1 LKGAFQV
8 AKIAGIPVKLHWSF
22 VLMLVWVAIEGRR
35 SGMNWESVGWF
46 AVLMIGVFACVILHE
61 FGHAFSAKRYGVQTK
76 DIILS
81 PLGGVARLDGLPEK
95 PIDESVVA
103 FAGPLVNLLLAGI
116 FGGYGW
122 LTSSIDFSNLGT
134 SRLVFGN
141 PENFVTLFLLINI
154 FLALFN
160 LIPAFPMDGGRIFRS
175 LLSPSLGRRRAT
187 LITTYLGQGMAILLV
202 ILAYFFVPPRMSF
215 YLIPLFI
222 LSSAFMFFMA
232 RQEYRMVKFEEI
244 LKKHFISELI
254 RQPVNIFKKNDHI
267 AHALEILKRGLEKD
281 FLVKN
286 EDGTI
291 AGVFSQ
297 PKIVEVAKS
306 IPTDLHKNHEVEEFI
321 SQVKETISSSDSLHV
336 FYKKL
341 MKQELRILPVFEN
354 ENLIGVVDIQQ
365 LNDFLRV
372 EYEMK

>member
-1 LKGAFQV
+1 MKGAFQI
-8 AKIAGIPVKLHWSF
+8 AKVAGIPVKLHWSF

-35 SGMNWESVGWF
+35 NGMNWESVGWF
-46 AVLMIGVFACVILHE
+46 AVLMLGVFACVILHE
-61 FGHAFSAKRYGVQTK
+61 FGHAFSAKRYGVKTK

-103 FAGPLVNLLLAGI
+103 FAGPLVNILLAGI

-122 LTSSIDFSNLGT
+122 MTSSIDLSNLGT

-202 ILAYFFVPPRMSF
+202 VLAYFLVPPRMSF

-244 LKKHFISELI
+244 LKKHSISELI
-254 RQPVNIFKKNDHI
+254 RQPVNVFKKNDHI

-297 PKIVEVAKS
+297 PEIVEVAKS
-306 IPTDLHKNHEVEEFI
+306 IPADSHENHEVEEFI
-321 SQVKETISSSDSLHV
+321 SLVKETISPSDSLHV

-341 MKQELRILPVFEN
+341 MSQELRILPVYEN

>member
-1 LKGAFQV
+1 MKGAFQI

-22 VLMLVWVAIEGRR
+22 VLMLVWVTIEGRR
-35 SGMNWESVGWF
+35 NGMNWESVGWF
-46 AVLMIGVFACVILHE
+46 AVLMIGVFICVILHE
-61 FGHAFSAKRYGVQTK
+61 FGHAFSAKRYGVRTK

-103 FAGPLVNLLLAGI
+103 FAGPLVNIFLAGI

-122 LTSSIDFSNLGT
+122 MTSSIDFSNLGT

-187 LITTYLGQGMAILLV
+187 LVTTYLGQGMAILLIV
-202 ILAYFFVPPRMSF
+202 LAYILVPARMTF
-215 YLIPLFI
+215 YLIPLFL
-222 LSSAFMFFMA
+222 LSSVFMFFMA

-244 LKKHFISELI
+244 LKKHSISELI
-254 RQPVNIFKKNDHI
+254 RQPINILQKNDHI
-267 AHALEILKRGLEKD
+267 AYALNILKHGLEKD

-297 PKIVEVAKS
+297 PEIVEVAKS
-306 IPTDLHKNHEVEEFI
+306 IPVDSHENHELEEFI
-321 SQVKETISSSDSLHV
+321 STVEDVAHPTDSLHV

-341 MKQELRILPVFEN
+341 MNQELRILPIFEN
-354 ENLIGVVDIQQ
+354 ENLVGVVDIQQ

>member
-1 LKGAFQV
+1 MKGAFQI

-22 VLMLVWVAIEGRR
+22 VLMLVWVTIEGRR
-35 SGMNWESVGWF
+35 NGMNWESVGWF
-46 AVLMIGVFACVILHE
+46 AVLMVGVFTCVILHE
-61 FGHAFSAKRYGVQTK
+61 FGHAFSAKRYGVRTK

-103 FAGPLVNLLLAGI
+103 FAGPLVNIFLAVI

-122 LTSSIDFSNLGT
+122 MTSSIDFSNLGT

-187 LITTYLGQGMAILLV
+187 LVTTYLGQGMAILLV
-202 ILAYFFVPPRMSF
+202 ILAYLFVPPRMTF
-215 YLIPLFI
+215 YLIPLFL
-222 LSSAFMFFMA
+222 LSSVFMFFMA
-232 RQEYRMVKFEEI
+232 TQEYRMVKFEEI
-244 LKKHFISELI
+244 LKKHSISELI
-254 RQPVNIFKKNDHI
+254 RQPINVLQKNDHI
-267 AHALEILKRGLEKD
+267 AHAIDILKRGLERD

-297 PKIVEVAKS
+297 PEILEVAKS
-306 IPTDLHKNHEVEEFI
+306 IPTDSHEDHGVEEFI
-321 SQVKETISSSDSLHV
+321 SLVKDVAHPNDSLHV

-341 MKQELRILPVFEN
+341 VHQELRILPVFEN
-354 ENLIGVVDIQQ
+354 ENLVGVVDIQQ

>member
-1 LKGAFQV
+1 MKGSFQI
-8 AKIAGIPVKLHWSF
+8 AKVAGIPVKIHWTF
-22 VLMLVWVAIEGRR
+22 VLMLAWVTIEGRR
-35 SGMNWESVGWF
+35 NGMNWESVGWF

-61 FGHAFSAKRYGVQTK
+61 FGHAFSAKRYGVRTK

-103 FAGPLVNLLLAGI
+103 FAGPLVNILLAGI

-122 LTSSIDFSNLGT
+122 MTSSIDLSNLGT

-141 PENFVTLFLLINI
+141 PENFVTLFLLINV
-154 FLALFN
+154 FLAIFN

-187 LITTYLGQGMAILLV
+187 LVTTYLGQGMAILLI
-202 ILAYFFVPPRMSF
+202 ILAYIFVPPRMSF
-215 YLIPLFI
+215 YLIPLFL

-244 LKKHFISELI
+244 LKKHSISELI
-254 RQPVNIFKKNDHI
+254 RQPVNVLKKNDHI

-297 PKIVEVAKS
+297 PEIVEVAKS
-306 IPTDLHKNHEVEEFI
+306 IPMDSHENHEVEEFI
-321 SQVKETISSSDSLHV
+321 SPIKETISPSDSLHV

-341 MKQELRILPVFEN
+341 IRQELRILPVFEN

>member
-1 LKGAFQV
+1 MRGAFQI

-122 LTSSIDFSNLGT
+122 LTSSIDFSNLGS

-202 ILAYFFVPPRMSF
+202 ILAYFFVPPQMSF

-244 LKKHFISELI
+244 LKKHSISELI

-306 IPTDLHKNHEVEEFI
+306 IPTDLHENHEVEEFI
-321 SQVKETISSSDSLHV
+321 SPLKETISSSDSLHV

>member
-1 LKGAFQV
+1 MKGSFQI

-22 VLMLVWVAIEGRR
+22 ILMLVWVAVEGRR
-35 SGMNWESVGWF
+35 NGMNWESVGWF
-46 AVLMIGVFACVILHE
+46 AVLMIGVFTCVILHE
-61 FGHAFSAKRYGVQTK
+61 FGHAFSAKIYGVRTK

-103 FAGPLVNLLLAGI
+103 FAGPLVNIFLAAI

-122 LTSSIDFSNLGT
+122 MTSSIDFTNLGT

-187 LITTYLGQGMAILLV
+187 LVTTYMGQGMAILLV
-202 ILAYFFVPPRMSF
+202 ILAYLLVPPRMMI
-215 YLIPLFI
+215 YLIPLFL
-222 LSSAFMFFMA
+222 LSSVFMFFMA
-232 RQEYRMVKFEEI
+232 TQEYRMVRFEEI
-244 LKKHFISELI
+244 LKKHSITELI
-254 RQPVNIFKKNDHI
+254 RQPINVLQKNDHI
-267 AHALEILKRGLEKD
+267 AHALDILKRGLERD

-297 PKIVEVAKS
+297 PEILEIAKS
-306 IPTDLHKNHEVEEFI
+306 IPTDSHEDHGVEEFI
-321 SQVKETISSSDSLHV
+321 SAVEEAAYPNDSLHV

-341 MKQELRILPVFEN
+341 VNQELRILPVFEN
-354 ENLIGVVDIQQ
+354 ETLIGVVDIQQ

>member
-1 LKGAFQV
+1 MKGSFQII
-8 AKIAGIPVKLHWSF
+8 KIAGIPVKLHWSF
-22 VLMLVWVAIEGRR
+22 LLMLVWVAIEGRR
-35 SGMNWESVGWF
+35 NGMNWESVGWF
-46 AVLMIGVFACVILHE
+46 AVLMIGVFTCVILHE
-61 FGHAFSAKRYGVQTK
+61 FGHAFSARRYGVKTK

-103 FAGPLVNLLLAGI
+103 FAGPLVNIFLAAI

-122 LTSSIDFSNLGT
+122 LTSSIDFSNLGS

-187 LITTYLGQGMAILLV
+187 LVTTYLGQGMAILLLV
-202 ILAYFFVPPRMSF
+202 LAYFLVPPRMTF
-215 YLIPLFI
+215 YLIPLFL
-222 LSSAFMFFMA
+222 LSSVFMFFMA
-232 RQEYRMVKFEEI
+232 TQEYRMVKFEEI
-244 LKKHFISELI
+244 LKKHSLSELI
-254 RQPVNIFKKNDHI
+254 REPINIFQKSDHI
-267 AHALEILKRGLEKD
+267 ARVVDILKHGLERD

-297 PKIVEVAKS
+297 PEILEVAKS
-306 IPTDLHKNHEVEEFI
+306 IPPDSHEEHQIEEFI
-321 SQVKETISSSDSLHV
+321 SPIEEAASPGDSLHV

-341 MKQELRILPVFEN
+341 INQELRILPVYEN
-354 ENLIGVVDIQQ
+354 ENLVGVVDIQQ

>member
-1 LKGAFQV
+1 MKGAFQI
-8 AKIAGIPVKLHWSF
+8 AKIADIPVKLHWSF
-22 VLMLVWVAIEGRR
+22 VLMLVWVTIEGRR
-35 SGMNWESVGWF
+35 NGMNWESVGWF
-46 AVLMIGVFACVILHE
+46 AVLMLGVFACVVLHE
-61 FGHAFSAKRYGVQTK
+61 FGHAFSAKRYGVRTK

-103 FAGPLVNLLLAGI
+103 FAGPLVNILLAAI

-122 LTSSIDFSNLGT
+122 LTSSIDLSNLGT

-187 LITTYLGQGMAILLV
+187 LITTYLGQGMAVLLV
-202 ILAYFFVPPRMSF
+202 VLAYFLVPPRMSF

-244 LKKHFISELI
+244 LKKHSISELI
-254 RQPVNIFKKNDHI
+254 RQPVNVFKKNDHI

-297 PKIVEVAKS
+297 PEIVEVAKS
-306 IPTDLHKNHEVEEFI
+306 ISTDSHESHEVKEFI
-321 SQVKETISSSDSLHV
+321 SLVKETISPSDSLHV

-341 MKQELRILPVFEN
+341 MSQELRILPVFEN

>member
-254 RQPVNIFKKNDHI
+254 RQPVNIFRKNDHI
-267 AHALEILKRGLEKD
+267 AHALEILKGGLEKD

-306 IPTDLHKNHEVEEFI
+306 IPTDLHENHEVEEFI
-321 SQVKETISSSDSLHV
+321 SQVKETISPSDSLHI

>member
-1 LKGAFQV
+1 MKGAFQV

-22 VLMLVWVAIEGRR
+22 VLMLIWVAIEGRR

-122 LTSSIDFSNLGT
+122 LTSSIDLSNLGT

-254 RQPVNIFKKNDHI
+254 RQPVNIFRKNDHI

-297 PKIVEVAKS
+297 SKIVEVAKS
-306 IPTDLHKNHEVEEFI
+306 IPTDLHENHEVEEYI
-321 SQVKETISSSDSLHV
+321 SQVKETISPSDSLHI

>member
-22 VLMLVWVAIEGRR
+22 VLMLIWVAIEGRR

-122 LTSSIDFSNLGT
+122 LTSSIDLSNLGT

-254 RQPVNIFKKNDHI
+254 RQPVNIFRKNDHI

-297 PKIVEVAKS
+297 SKIVEVAKS
-306 IPTDLHKNHEVEEFI
+306 IPTDLHENHEVEEYI
-321 SQVKETISSSDSLHV
+321 SQVKETISPSDSLHI

>member
-1 LKGAFQV
+1 MKGSFQI

-22 VLMLVWVAIEGRR
+22 ILMLVWVAVEGRR
-35 SGMNWESVGWF
+35 NGMNWESVGWF
-46 AVLMIGVFACVILHE
+46 AVLMLGVFTCVILHE
-61 FGHAFSAKRYGVQTK
+61 FGHAFSAKRYGVRTK

-103 FAGPLVNLLLAGI
+103 FAGPLVNIFLAAI

-122 LTSSIDFSNLGT
+122 MTSSIDFSNLGT

-187 LITTYLGQGMAILLV
+187 LVTTYLGQGMAILLV
-202 ILAYFFVPPRMSF
+202 ILAYLLVPPRMMF
-215 YLIPLFI
+215 YLIPLFL
-222 LSSAFMFFMA
+222 LSSVFMFFMA
-232 RQEYRMVKFEEI
+232 TQEYRMVRFEEI
-244 LKKHFISELI
+244 LKKHTITELI
-254 RQPVNIFKKNDHI
+254 RQPINVLQKNDHI
-267 AHALEILKRGLEKD
+267 AHTIDVLKRGLERD

-297 PKIVEVAKS
+297 PEILEVAKS
-306 IPTDLHKNHEVEEFI
+306 IPTDSHENHGVEEFI
-321 SQVKETISSSDSLHV
+321 SPVVEAAYPSDSLHV

-341 MKQELRILPVFEN
+341 VNQELRILPVFEN
-354 ENLIGVVDIQQ
+354 EVLIGVVDIQQ

>member
-1 LKGAFQV
+1 MKGAFQI

-22 VLMLVWVAIEGRR
+22 VLMLVWVTIEGRR
-35 SGMNWESVGWF
+35 NGMNWESVGWF
-46 AVLMIGVFACVILHE
+46 AVLMVGVFTCVILHE
-61 FGHAFSAKRYGVQTK
+61 FGHAFSAKRYGVRTK

-103 FAGPLVNLLLAGI
+103 FAGPLVNIFLAVI

-122 LTSSIDFSNLGT
+122 MTSSIDFSNLGT

-187 LITTYLGQGMAILLV
+187 LVTTYLGQGMAILLV
-202 ILAYFFVPPRMSF
+202 ILAYLFVPPRMTF
-215 YLIPLFI
+215 YLIPLFL
-222 LSSAFMFFMA
+222 LSSVFMFFMA
-232 RQEYRMVKFEEI
+232 TQEYRMVKFEEI
-244 LKKHFISELI
+244 LKKHSISELI
-254 RQPVNIFKKNDHI
+254 RQPINVLQKNDHI
-267 AHALEILKRGLEKD
+267 AHAIDILKRGLERD

-297 PKIVEVAKS
+297 PEILEVAKS
-306 IPTDLHKNHEVEEFI
+306 IPTDSHEDHGVEEFI
-321 SQVKETISSSDSLHV
+321 SLVKDAAHPNDSLHV

-341 MKQELRILPVFEN
+341 VNQELRILPVFEN
-354 ENLIGVVDIQQ
+354 ENLVGVVDIQQ

>member
-1 LKGAFQV
+1 MKGSFQI

-35 SGMNWESVGWF
+35 NGMNWESVGWF
-46 AVLMIGVFACVILHE
+46 AVLMLGVFACVILHE

-103 FAGPLVNLLLAGI
+103 FAGPLVNIFLAGI

-122 LTSSIDFSNLGT
+122 MTSSIDLSNLGT

-187 LITTYLGQGMAILLV
+187 LVTTYLGQGMAILLV
-202 ILAYFFVPPRMSF
+202 ILAYFLVPPRMSF

-232 RQEYRMVKFEEI
+232 RQEYQMVKFEEI
-244 LKKHFISELI
+244 LKNHSISELI

-297 PKIVEVAKS
+297 PEIVEVAKS
-306 IPTDLHKNHEVEEFI
+306 IPTDSHENHEVEEFI
-321 SQVKETISSSDSLHV
+321 SPIKETISPSDSLHV

-341 MKQELRILPVFEN
+341 ISQELRILPVFEN

>member
-1 LKGAFQV
+1 
-8 AKIAGIPVKLHWSF
+8 
-22 VLMLVWVAIEGRR
+22 MLVWVAIEGRR

-321 SQVKETISSSDSLHV
+321 SQVKETISPSDSLHI

>member
-1 LKGAFQV
+1 MKGAFQI
-8 AKIAGIPVKLHWSF
+8 AKIAGIPVKLHWTF
-22 VLMLVWVAIEGRR
+22 VLMLVWVTFEGRR
-35 SGMNWESVGWF
+35 NGMNWESVGWF
-46 AVLMIGVFACVILHE
+46 AFLMIGVFACVILHE
-61 FGHAFSAKRYGVQTK
+61 FGHAFSAKMYGVRTK

-95 PIDESVVA
+95 PIHESVVA
-103 FAGPLVNLLLAGI
+103 FAGPLVNIFLAII

-122 LTSSIDFSNLGT
+122 LTSSIDFSNIGT

-175 LLSPSLGRRRAT
+175 LLSPSLGRRQAT
-187 LITTYLGQGMAILLV
+187 LITTYMGQGMAILLV
-202 ILAYFFVPPRMSF
+202 ILAYLLVPPRMTF
-215 YLIPLFI
+215 YLIPLFL
-222 LSSAFMFFMA
+222 LSSVFMFFMA
-232 RQEYRMVKFEEI
+232 TQEYRMVKFEEI
-244 LKKHFISELI
+244 LKRHYISELI
-254 RQPVNIFKKNDHI
+254 RQPINVLQKSDHI
-267 AHALEILKRGLEKD
+267 AHAVDILKRGLERD

-297 PKIVEVAKS
+297 PEILEVAKS
-306 IPTDLHKNHEVEEFI
+306 IPPDSHEEHEVEEFI
-321 SQVKETISSSDSLHV
+321 SQVKEVAFPTDSLHI

-341 MKQELRILPVFEN
+341 VNQELRILPVIEN
-354 ENLIGVVDIQQ
+354 EILIGVVDIQQ

>member
-1 LKGAFQV
+1 LKGAFQI

-35 SGMNWESVGWF
+35 NGMNWESVGWF
-46 AVLMIGVFACVILHE
+46 AVLMIGVFVCVILHE

-103 FAGPLVNLLLAGI
+103 FAGPLVNILLAGI

-122 LTSSIDFSNLGT
+122 MTSSIDLSNLGT

-175 LLSPSLGRRRAT
+175 LLSPSLGRRKAT
-187 LITTYLGQGMAILLV
+187 LVTTYLGQGMAILLV

-222 LSSAFMFFMA
+222 LSSTFMFFMA

-244 LKKHFISELI
+244 LKKHSILELI
-254 RQPVNIFKKNDHI
+254 RQPIKIFKKHDHI
-267 AHALEILKRGLEKD
+267 AHALEILKHGLEKD
-281 FLVKN
+281 FLVEN

-297 PKIVEVAKS
+297 PEIVEVAKS
-306 IPTDLHKNHEVEEFI
+306 IPTNSHENHEVEEFI
-321 SQVKETISSSDSLHV
+321 SPIEEAAAPSDSLHV

-341 MKQELRILPVFEN
+341 VSQELRILPVFEN
-354 ENLIGVVDIQQ
+354 EKLIGVVDIQQ

-372 EYEMK
+372 EYEME

>member
-1 LKGAFQV
+1 MKGAFQI

-22 VLMLVWVAIEGRR
+22 VLMIVWVAIEGRR
-35 SGMNWESVGWF
+35 NGMNWESVGWF
-46 AVLMIGVFACVILHE
+46 TVLMLGVFTCVILHE
-61 FGHAFSAKRYGVQTK
+61 FGHAFSAKRYGVRTK

-103 FAGPLVNLLLAGI
+103 FAGPLVNIFLAGV

-175 LLSPSLGRRRAT
+175 LLSPSMGRRRAT
-187 LITTYLGQGMAILLV
+187 LVTTYLGQGMAIVLV
-202 ILAYFFVPPRMSF
+202 TLAYFLVPPRMTL
-215 YLIPLFI
+215 YLVPLF
-222 LSSAFMFFMA
+222 LVSSVFMFFMA
-232 RQEYRMVKFEEI
+232 TQEYRMVKFEEI
-244 LKKHFISELI
+244 LKRHSISEII
-254 RQPVNIFKKNDHI
+254 RQPINVLQKNDHI
-267 AHALEILKRGLEKD
+267 AHALDILRRGLERD

-297 PKIVEVAKS
+297 SEILEVAKS
-306 IPTDLHKNHEVEEFI
+306 IPTDSHENHEVKEFI
-321 SQVKETISSSDSLHV
+321 SLIKEAAFPSDSLHI

-341 MKQELRILPVFEN
+341 ASQELRILPVFEN
-354 ENLIGVVDIQQ
+354 EKLIGVVDIQQ